1 MKRAKPK
8 AKLLEMRA
16 TSAAD
21 MDIARVE
28 SDLVYRDGWRHRFLT
43 DHFIAG
49 QIILGD
55 QYRFVP
61 HIHQA
66 AVDLYFPKNPK
77 LSIEEQHLV
86 KFRMHIDPRK
96 TFKTTLGKIDS
107 AQWICAFPEW
117 ITLLSEGATQPLAE
131 AISTSVGKFFW
142 QPAGASPTRFQRLF
156 PELVLRAKPDGKWD
170 TPNHSALE
178 MDKTM
183 DFTSPK
189 TSQSGWH
196 PWIINPDDMVDT
208 TNSGIGVEQK
218 TRQHVIDVYYTNKKL
233 LRKGGYINLR
243 GTRYHPLEL
252 YGEVLAKMEENPG
265 EWKVLV
271 RGAMELRSGARL
283 MPGIFPPEE
292 EIILHFPELLSYQE
306 LRTDFYDSYE
316 AFMSQMMNDPMGGN
330 VPTFTEKA
338 YAAAL
343 CSPDRIP
350 PMGETVICW
359 RLPYGGKDF
368 MAKYAEGAVARI
380 YGSRVYIID
389 AWQGVFLPSGLA
401 EKIVREMKRYDT
413 GTLLMEAL
421 PGTEYLDV
429 HIRNEAVKRNVSM
442 RIQWMDFEDDD
453 SLRMARIKNLEP
465 AFDSGRVCIS
475 TGIAKSGELRQQFVN
490 FGLVPENGMIDCVA
504 RLTSRL
510 PVALLRKEIAEE
522 EAVLQQRRRE
532 DALFNMVF
540 SQGGMASIT
549 DERIRQAQAQMAS
562 EAAMSRTNE
571 FGMPTLY
578 GLDG

>member
-1 MKRAKPK
+1 MKRENPK
-8 AKLLEMRA
+8 SNVLTMRA
-16 TSAAD
+16 ASAAD
-21 MDIARVE
+21 MDDARIE
-28 SDLVYRDGWRHRFLT
+28 SDIDYRDAWRHRFVT
-43 DHFIAG
+43 DHFIAA

-61 HIHQA
+61 HLHQP
-66 AVDLYFPKNPK
+66 AVDLYFPKNPNVP
-77 LSIEEQHLV
+77 IEDQHPI
-86 KFRMHIDPRK
+86 KFRLHIDPRK

-107 AQWICAFPEW
+107 AQWICAFPEF
-117 ITLLSEGATQPLAE
+117 ITMLQEGATQPLAK
-131 AISTSVGKFFW
+131 AISTSVGKFFY
-142 QPAGASPTRFQRLF
+142 QPPGRAATRFQKLF
-156 PELVLRAKPDGKWD
+156 PELVLRKLPEGEWD
-170 TPNHSALE
+170 TPTHSLLE
-178 MDKTM
+178 MDKTS

-208 TNSGIGVEQK
+208 TNSGIGVHHD

-233 LRKGGYINLR
+233 LRKAGYINLR

-252 YGEVLAKMEENPG
+252 YGDLLAKMDPA

-283 MPGIFPPEE
+283 MPGEFPAEDE
-292 EIILHFPELLSYQE
+292 VILHFPEILSYRE
-306 LRTDFYDSYE
+306 LRTDFNDSYE
-316 AFMSQMMNDPMGGN
+316 AFMAQLQNDPMGGN

-338 YAAAL
+338 YTAAL
-343 CSPDRIP
+343 CAPDRIP

-359 RLPYGGKDF
+359 RLPYGGKDY
-368 MAKYAEGAVARI
+368 MAKYAEGAAARI

-401 EKIVREMKRYDT
+401 EKIVREMKRYGT
-413 GTLLMEAL
+413 GTLLLEAV

-429 HIRNEAVKRNVSM
+429 HIRNEAVRRNVSL
-442 RIQWMDFEDDD
+442 RIQWLDFDDDD

-465 AFDSGRVCIS
+465 AFEAGRVAIS
-475 TGIAKSGELRQQFVN
+475 TGIPKAAELRQQFIH
-490 FGLVPENGMIDCVA
+490 FGLMPENGMIDCIS

-522 EAVLQQRRRE
+522 EAALQQRRRE

-540 SQGGMASIT
+540 SQPGVASLSDQRLKEAQAAMAS
-549 DERIRQAQAQMAS
+549 Q
-562 EAAMSRTNE
+562 AAMARTNE
-571 FGMPTLY
+571 FGLPTLY